1 LFRYLLE
8 LKEQNM
14 RRLRLLQFVLSAGF
28 VSAAVSLLSLHADDA
43 PAVEGDKL
51 EVVYLG
57 EGRPVFLR
65 FQVSLHGKTA
75 RKVWQER
82 IGELFAYLDQDK
94 DQKLSEKETANIPAP
109 LSLLQ
114 FIQGNFQSPR
124 SMMADPRR
132 GPQTAVS
139 LVGGKVTSQGLAS
152 FFRVSGLEPF
162 LSYTR
167 QTADRSKEETDAL
180 FALLDRNNDG
190 KLSKDEV
197 DAAGQTLAKLDTD
210 DNEILSPEELF
221 GPKPAAMQPNRMQ
234 YQAEAPSASSGLL
247 ILDAEDAP
255 SRLMYSL
262 LSHYDKDSDQKL
274 SKQELILP
282 AGLFDKLDTD
292 KDGFL
297 DSNEL
302 PGLYEKRVVEVDFNI
317 ELDRSVLR
325 GKVLTDPGD
334 KALTMPQLATVAD
347 GTMRLTV
354 GMDLLTLQARG
365 DLPDSLAGF
374 RDGLLKR
381 FQGLQSKKGESIPL
395 QKLAQLSPVALGG
408 ADRDNDGKVSE
419 EELKGY
425 LEVLF
430 NLLTSCPIFTF
441 TDSGQGLSAALDPHA
456 DSQLRLYDLR
466 AAWSRMAP
474 WDRDKDGAISREE
487 IPRQCH
493 LLLSQG
499 VAGDGSGAFVRASV
513 LAAAASK
520 SGTPLH
526 GPIWFYKMDRNG
538 DGVVSLREFL
548 GSRAQFDA
556 IDSDHDGYITLIEAK
571 TADARFRE
579 AKTQR

>member
-1 LFRYLLE
+1 MPLT
-8 LKEQNM
+8 
-14 RRLRLLQFVLSAGF
+14 RLLLWSAALAGLF
-28 VSAAVSLLSLHADDA
+28 ACSAVSLLRLQANDA
-43 PAVEGDKL
+43 PAIEGDKL
-51 EVVYLG
+51 EVVYVG
-57 EGRPVFLR
+57 EGRPVFMR

-82 IGELFAYLDQDK
+82 IGELFDYLDRDK
-94 DQKLSEKETANIPAP
+94 DQKLSTQETANVPAP

-124 SMMADPRR
+124 AMMADPRR
-132 GPQTAVS
+132 GPETAVS
-139 LVGGKVTSQGLAS
+139 LVGGKVTSQGLGS

-162 LSYTR
+162 LSYSR
-167 QTADRSKEETDAL
+167 QTADRSKDETDAL
-180 FALLDRNNDG
+180 FALLDRNKDG
-190 KLSKDEV
+190 KLTKDEI

-221 GPKPAAMQPNRMQ
+221 GPKPATIQPGRMQ
-234 YQAEAPSASSGLL
+234 YQAEAPAASSGLL

-274 SKQELILP
+274 SKQELLLP
-282 AGLFDKLDTD
+282 AGLFEKLDTD

-302 PGLYEKRVVEVDFNI
+302 PALYEKRVVEVDFTV

-325 GKVLTDPGD
+325 GQVLTDVND
-334 KALTMPQLATVAD
+334 KALTIPELSIVAD

-381 FQGLQSKKGESIPL
+381 FQGLQPKKGEPVPL
-395 QKLAQLSPVALGG
+395 AQLAQLSPVALGG
-408 ADRDNDGKVSE
+408 ADRNNDGKVSE

-441 TDSGQGLSAALDPHA
+441 TDSGQGLIAALDPHA
-456 DSQLRLYDLR
+456 DSQLRLYDVR
-466 AAWSRMAP
+466 SAWSRMAA
-474 WDRDKDGAISREE
+474 WDRDKDGALSREE

-526 GPIWFYKMDRNG
+526 GPVWFYKMDRNG

-556 IDSDHDGYITLIEAK
+556 MDADHDGYITLVEAK
-571 TADARFRE
+571 IADARFRE